1 MRQINLFC
9 FFVDFVVPALFF
21 YCSLFLKH
29 FLLLEITALSFG
41 VHRREPLPEVTG
53 GNLSRLWF
61 HWNSEPWGYRWVE
74 LDGLLHHHLIIYPLT
89 TRVVGAPQM
98 ISQPFFSG
106 FLCSPLPSGT
116 CRTPGLSIPLCCLPT
131 SSCVCLVF
139 FHLSLCLARGV
150 WPSLMNGRYDHT
162 TVVCVSLGWSGCLR
176 VVQLPTGSWHG
187 LFR

>member
-74 LDGLLHHHLIIYPLT
+74 LDGLLHHHLIFYPLT

-116 CRTPGLSIPLCCLPT
+116 CRTPGLSCL
-131 SSCVCLVF
+131 SAKAFSKIQVF
-139 FHLSLCLARGV
+139 NLLLLEHLALTCSITFDFSFWWERDDAVLYIEFG
-150 WPSLMNGRYDHT
+150 MNVLDGI
-162 TVVCVSLGWSGCLR
+162 
-176 VVQLPTGSWHG
+176 
-187 LFR
+187 